1 MVLVNHILCRKE
13 ITLPRVVKLIG
24 LALLHFWNKAMLE
37 KVENNG
43 LVVSGNNE
51 SQITSKKDHVLG

>member
-1 MVLVNHILCRKE
+1 
-13 ITLPRVVKLIG
+13 
-24 LALLHFWNKAMLE
+24 MLE
-37 KVENNG
+37 KAESNV

>member
-1 MVLVNHILCRKE
+1 M
-13 ITLPRVVKLIG
+13 KLIG
-24 LALLHFWNKAMLE
+24 LDLLYFWNKAMLE